1 MKILILGANGMA
13 GHMIMKYLLSKNF
26 SVSGVNRDQ
35 IDFSYKDQIDKLHL
49 NSFDFV
55 LNCVGILV
63 QEANAFPH
71 KALLINSWLPKY
83 LEYMLKDCNT
93 RLVHLSTDCVF
104 DGKKGGYLESDLP
117 NETNMYGTSKSLGEI
132 NNQKDVTL
140 RTSIIGPE
148 TKKEGTGLMHWFV
161 NKSPDMVDGWENAI
175 WNGITTLQLAK
186 CVEKYFEKPYC
197 GIIHVVEKKNKITKY
212 NLLRKINSI
221 FDLKKTINKVNA
233 SKNIDKSLVNSKIK
247 FEIPNYDTQLIEL
260 KEFYYN
266 K

>member
-1 MKILILGANGMA
+1 MKILILGCNGMA
-13 GHMIMKYLLSKNF
+13 GHMIMKYLLTKNF
-26 SVSGVNRDQ
+26 SVSGINRDQ
-35 IDFSYKDQIDKLHL
+35 IDFCYKEQIDKLDL

-63 QEANAFPH
+63 QEANSFPH

-83 LEYMLKDCNT
+83 LEHLLKDSNT

-104 DGKKGGYLESDLP
+104 DGKKGSYLESDLP
-117 NETNMYGTSKSLGEI
+117 NEKNMYGNSKFLGEL
-132 NNQKDVTL
+132 NNDKDVTL

-148 TKKEGTGLMHWFV
+148 IKKEGTGLMHWFM
-161 NKSPDMVDGWENAI
+161 NKSPDVVDGWENAI

-186 CVEKYFEKPYC
+186 CIEQYLKKPYN
-197 GIIHVVEKKNKITKY
+197 GLIHVVENKNIITKY
-212 NLLRKINSI
+212 DLLQKINSI
-221 FDLKKTINKVNA
+221 FDLKKTINKVKA

-247 FEIPNYDTQLIEL
+247 FEIPDYDTQLMEL
-260 KEFYYN
+260 KEFYFI